1 MIEIKQVSKAFE
13 EIEAVK
19 QINLTIQPGNV
30 FGMLGTN
37 GAGKSTL
44 LRMIAGVL
52 KPDEGEI
59 FIDGV
64 GVWDNPEA
72 KKLCFYI
79 SDEQF
84 FYPNATAADMD
95 RFYSKYYLT
104 FDSLRYR
111 EMLKIFGFDS
121 KRKIQTY
128 SKGMK
133 KQLSIILGLCTN
145 VPYLLCDETFDGL
158 DPVMRQG
165 IKSIFV
171 KEMGKRSLTL
181 LIASHNLRE
190 LEDICDHIGLL
201 HKGGV
206 LLSRELADLKC
217 NLHKIQCVP
226 AENMEKPVQQF
237 LDVLK
242 FEKRGRL
249 ISMTVRGDKEEI
261 LRKMEEWNPVYF
273 EALPLSLEE
282 IFISETEVTGY
293 DIKNLI
299 V

>member
-19 QINLTIQPGNV
+19 QISLSIRSRNV

-59 FIDGV
+59 FIDGRS
-64 GVWDNPEA
+64 VWDDPVA
-72 KKLCFYI
+72 KARCFYI

-84 FYPNATAADMD
+84 FYPNASAQDMD
-95 RFYSKYYLT
+95 KFYSKYYT
-104 FDSLRYR
+104 
-111 EMLKIFGFDS
+111 GFDHARYTELLERFGLDR

-133 KQLSIILGLCTN
+133 KQLSILLGLCAN
-145 VPYLLCDETFDGL
+145 VSYLLCDETFDGL

-165 IKSIFV
+165 IKSIFAR
-171 KEMGKRSLTL
+171 EMDERELTL
-181 LIASHNLRE
+181 IIASHNLRE

-206 LLSRELADLKC
+206 LLSRGLEDLKC
-217 NLHKIQCVP
+217 NLHRLQCVP
-226 AENMEKPVQQF
+226 AEGMEQSF
-237 LDVLK
+237 YEIFDVLK
-242 FEKRGRL
+242 LEQRGRL
-249 ISMTVRGDKEEI
+249 FSMTVRGDREEI
-261 LRKMEEWNPVYF
+261 LRKMEQLKPVYF

-299 V
+299 L